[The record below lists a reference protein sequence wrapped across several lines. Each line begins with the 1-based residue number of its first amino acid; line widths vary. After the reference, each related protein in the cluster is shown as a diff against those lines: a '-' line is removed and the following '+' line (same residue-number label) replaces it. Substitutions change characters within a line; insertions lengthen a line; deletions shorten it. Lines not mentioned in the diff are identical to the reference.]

1 METRAQHRETLTAEP
16 KLWNLPHWKVH
27 TADHHHVSL
36 SGGKV
41 EDECKKKLLSL
52 YKLEYMCFRTPLSL
66 PTDIFLLT
74 VFELI

>member
-52 YKLEYMCFRTPLSL
+52 YKHDVTLRLREQTEVLKEF
-66 PTDIFLLT
+66 
-74 VFELI
+74 